1 MIKVYLSKFIT
12 AWVIILFLN
21 QAVIFGCFAPYCI
34 LAGMP
39 HTAFLAFL
47 YVYFFVSPNKEG
59 TDIDSPIEKT
69 LNKTEKSIEKVSDN
83 LDTVLDDLDES
94 MDRIKEEF
102 ETDRLIA
109 NAKREVERKQAK
121 EKAQKIRDGIKKD
134 GDKTDFLKQKGDAYE
149 KFIGFEF
156 EKKGDFVIYN
166 GLIRGYDDDGVD
178 VIAISTKESTIHL
191 IQCKN
196 WTKKP
201 MMLSD
206 VENIY
211 AKLKNFNLGR
221 ITKNA
226 HIVHNYSQGTKT
238 LTEIENILKAN
249 KKNFNIRKTLYV
261 GSDKVI
267 DLNIGKQLTLI
278 TPIIFRYL
286 DMKIVIKRNS
296 SK

>member
-1 MIKVYLSKFIT
+1 MIKAYLSEFLT
-12 AWVIILFLN
+12 AWVIILVLN

-47 YVYFFVSPNKEG
+47 YVYFFVNPNKDG

-69 LNKTEKSIEKVSDN
+69 LNKTKKGTKKTSDNSNTVSDN
-83 LDTVLDDLDES
+83 LDEALDKILEG
-94 MDRIKEEF
+94 MREVN
-102 ETDRLIA
+102 T
-109 NAKREVERKQAK
+109 KREVEKK
-121 EKAQKIRDGIKKD
+121 EGGEETKNIRDGIKKD
-134 GDKTDFLKQKGDAYE
+134 GERIDFLKQQGDAYE

-178 VIAISTKESTIHL
+178 VIAISIEENTIHL

-211 AKLKNFNLGR
+211 AKLKNFNIGR

-226 HIVHNYSQGTKT
+226 RAVHNYLQGTKT

-249 KKNFNIRKTLYV
+249 KKNFKIRKTLYV

-278 TPIIFRYL
+278 TPTIFRYL
-286 DMKIVIKRNS
+286 DMKIVVK
-296 SK
+296 KL